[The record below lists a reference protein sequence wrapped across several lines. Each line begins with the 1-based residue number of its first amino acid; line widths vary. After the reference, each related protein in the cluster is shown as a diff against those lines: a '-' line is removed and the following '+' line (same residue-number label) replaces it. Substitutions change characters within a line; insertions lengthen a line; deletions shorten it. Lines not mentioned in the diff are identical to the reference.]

1 MEQMSETL
9 WARRSPPELDVD
21 APTSWAG
28 EPATA
33 ADLTALRRRLCATL
47 ADGIRPAAT
56 TDDDTERLLL
66 VFEELVS
73 NGLRHGRGP
82 IRVTVS
88 STGAGWL
95 LEVSDAAPDRP
106 PRPAVARDPAAGGLG
121 LYMVAEL
128 AAAHGWM
135 ARGERKSVW
144 ARVDVTSVATPLRPS
159 LPHPRDKSGG
169 PDHRP

>member
-9 WARRSPPELDVD
+9 CARRSPPELDVNGS
-21 APTSWAG
+21 ASWAD

-33 ADLTALRRRLCATL
+33 GDLTVLRRRLYATL
-47 ADGIRPAAT
+47 ADGVRPAVA
-56 TDDDTERLLL
+56 TDDDAQRLLL

-82 IRVTVS
+82 IRVTVA

-95 LEVSDAAPDRP
+95 LEVSDAAPGRP
-106 PRPAVARDPAAGGLG
+106 PRPAVGRDPAAGGLG
-121 LYMVAEL
+121 LYLVADL

-135 ARGERKSVW
+135 ARGQRKSVW
-144 ARVDVTSVATPLRPS
+144 ARVDVTSAARRPRPS
-159 LPHPRDKSGG
+159 LPHPRNKSGE
-169 PDHRP
+169 PDHRR